1 MQKKIK
7 ISKQLDQEQNHSNE
21 DHMEGDEL
29 GGGEGR
35 MGEKIQGTGSISGGY
50 KIGAI

>member
-7 ISKQLDQEQNHSNE
+7 ISKQLDQEQNHRNG

-35 MGEKIQGTGSISGGY
+35 MGEKIQGTGSINGGY